1 MPRWQSS
8 LVDRVPDAST
18 SQPQPPSL
26 NPTDS
31 VAALCRHRH
40 ETDLEQLILRLCRE
54 LLAECPTEVGPTPLR
69 VLGSCQGVRSYRSRP
84 IRPEAGCS
92 GLLIP
97 SDGGYEITVN
107 SSEPQERQNFSTAHE
122 IVHTFFRDAAVSTV
136 AMTSQRPDRSGWL
149 GQS

>member
-1 MPRWQSS
+1 MAEQPT
-8 LVDRVPDAST
+8 LVDRVPDVST

-40 ETDLEQLILRLCRE
+40 ETTPNSSSCGY
-54 LLAECPTEVGPTPLR
+54 AANCSPNAPLR
-69 VLGSCQGVRSYRSRP
+69 SGRRRCVFSVPAREYAATTAGQST
-84 IRPEAGCS
+84 PEAGCS

-97 SDGGYEITVN
+97 SDGGYKITVT